1 MKRTRND
8 VVAEIK
14 TARDGEAR
22 VRANAYMNL
31 PVKLYDYWRAVAAFI
46 AYDRAL
52 VMFARATEHKIPG
65 MAATALADFERARDG
80 DTTEMALAV
89 ADGLRDALATVADW
103 MNNEESNR

>member
-8 VVAEIK
+8 VIAEIK
-14 TARDGEAR
+14 TARDEAH
-22 VRANAYMNL
+22 VRANAHMSITIKRYN
-31 PVKLYDYWRAVAAFI
+31 YWRAVAAFI

-65 MAATALADFERARDG
+65 MAAAALADFERARDAE
-80 DTTEMALAV
+80 TTEMTLAI
-89 ADGLRDALATVADW
+89 ADGRRDALATVADW

>member
-8 VVAEIK
+8 VIAEIK
-14 TARDGEAR
+14 TARDEAH
-22 VRANAYMNL
+22 VKANAHMNL
-31 PVKLYDYWRAVAAFI
+31 TANRYDYWRAVAAFLT
-46 AYDRAL
+46 YDRAL

-80 DTTEMALAV
+80 ETTEMTLAV
-89 ADGLRDALATVADW
+89 ADGRRDAFATVADW